1 MLYVVATPI
10 GNLKDISLRALEV
23 LKNVDLILCEDTR
36 VTKKLLNYYNIKT
49 PVLSYHSY
57 SKLRRINYI
66 LHLLER
72 KKRIA
77 MVCDAGTPGISDPGE
92 KLISLIKSKIP
103 NTKIVPIPGPCAL
116 IAALCISGIPSDK
129 FLFLGFLPKKKKRKK
144 FIKRIIEE
152 KIPVVFYE
160 SPYRILLTLKEIKEI
175 SEMENI
181 SKNVIVLKELTKKF
195 ENRFEGSFDKVIKEL
210 ENQKVKGEFVVIVYT
225 R

>member
-1 MLYVVATPI
+1 M
-10 GNLKDISLRALEV
+10 
-23 LKNVDLILCEDTR
+23 
-36 VTKKLLNYYNIKT
+36 
-49 PVLSYHSY
+49 
-57 SKLRRINYI
+57 
-66 LHLLER
+66 
-72 KKRIA
+72 
-77 MVCDAGTPGISDPGE
+77 
-92 KLISLIKSKIP
+92 
-103 NTKIVPIPGPCAL
+103 
-116 IAALCISGIPSDK
+116 
-129 FLFLGFLPKKKKRKK
+129 GFLPKKKKRKK